1 MSHIEYTLQRMLNLM
16 NSALAPIQVLSPE
29 EREEQQVGELEAHT
43 WLEAQ
48 TMELAI
54 SVAEFALK

>member
-1 MSHIEYTLQRMLNLM
+1 MSHIECTLRRMLNLM
-16 NSALAPIQVLSPE
+16 NSALAPIQVLSQE
-29 EREEQQVGELEAHT
+29 ELEEQQVGELEAHT
-43 WLEAQ
+43 WVESQ